1 MKAKLPHF
9 FTFKSAKDLVR
20 LGKKNDGGY
29 LISQSDII
37 QSDTLIGLGVSDDWS
52 FEENFVKQ
60 KDVPVYVYDASLNF
74 KFWIKRTLAEMIKN
88 PFNLYPLKK
97 FISYKKF
104 FKNDKKHLKK
114 FVGLNTDNNNYCTLS
129 SILDELNYQNIFMK
143 IDIEGFEY
151 RLLDTLILNQNR
163 IAGLVLEFH
172 DCDIHLDTIKKFIQD
187 FDLNL
192 VHIHANN
199 CLPIRLDDELPLV
212 LELTFS
218 KYCELQKDGY
228 LPHILDMPNDKNLSE
243 INLSIEKE

>member
-1 MKAKLPHF
+1 MKAKLPNF

-37 QSDTLIGLGVSDDWS
+37 QSDTLIGLGISDDWS

-74 KFWIKRTLAEMIKN
+74 KFWIKRTLSEMIKN

-172 DCDIHLDTIKKFIQD
+172 DCDIHLDTIKKFIQN

>member
-1 MKAKLPHF
+1 
-9 FTFKSAKDLVR
+9 
-20 LGKKNDGGY
+20 
-29 LISQSDII
+29 
-37 QSDTLIGLGVSDDWS
+37 
-52 FEENFVKQ
+52 
-60 KDVPVYVYDASLNF
+60 
-74 KFWIKRTLAEMIKN
+74 MIKN

>member
-1 MKAKLPHF
+1 MKAKLPNF

-37 QSDTLIGLGVSDDWS
+37 QSDTLIGLGISDDWS

>member
-1 MKAKLPHF
+1 MKAKLPNF

-37 QSDTLIGLGVSDDWS
+37 QSDTLIGLGISDDWS

-163 IAGLVLEFH
+163 ITGLVLEFH
-172 DCDIHLDTIKKFIQD
+172 DCDIHLDTIKKFIQN

-199 CLPIRLDDELPLV
+199 YSPIRLDDELPLV

>member
-1 MKAKLPHF
+1 MKAKLPNF